1 MCDYSLHA
9 IASRPAKIGEQL
21 ISSNF
26 DSTATRGFART
37 DDPNVAVC
45 LCPGTELVFDC
56 DVIYDGLFLFKNV
69 GSRLAR
75 FRQIN
80 LDNANRHHDALE
92 FANGRVVLLTK
103 LAVGQLATVLQLP
116 VGAGVTSS
124 RHLLAQAEPE
134 AIE

>member
-26 DSTATRGFART
+26 DSTTTRGFAGAN
-37 DDPNVAVC
+37 DPNVAVC
-45 LCPGTELVFDC
+45 LLPGTELVFDR
-56 DVIYDGLFLFKNV
+56 DVLYDGLLFPKNV

-80 LDNANRHHDALE
+80 LCKANRHHDALE
-92 FANGRVVLLTK
+92 FSHGRVVLLTK
-103 LAVGQLATVLQLP
+103 LVVGQFATGLQLP
-116 VGAGVTSS
+116 VAAGVTS
-124 RHLLAQAEPE
+124 
-134 AIE
+134 